1 MLYGNSRSS
10 CSRSG
15 GPAFVFVCHLFV
27 FGRVKVKITKI
38 IQKSMLPQQ
47 PSQARKIGWKW
58 TASGGCK
65 DTKKKNDQ
73 TNNNTQL
80 FDGCTCSGWLCCQ
93 RNCNCNCNSKRS
105 VASSRRW
112 PGLRCTTFH
121 MSGETSS
128 TSATSFCICCGSWF
142 SHHLQPKRVERHRLA
157 N

>member
-1 MLYGNSRSS
+1 MAIAAAVAVVVATQLLFLFAICSFLVEWKWKLRKLYRNQCYRSS
-10 CSRSG
+10 HRRRG
-15 GPAFVFVCHLFV
+15 KLDGNGRPAVAA
-27 FGRVKVKITKI
+27 KT
-38 IQKSMLPQQ
+38 QN
-47 PSQARKIGWKW
+47 
-58 TASGGCK
+58 
-65 DTKKKNDQ
+65 KKKNDQ